1 MPKPYRSLLKNICS
15 PASLQVLSPE
25 PLQYP
30 EQFSREQLD
39 LHSLAA
45 QRQLQCVATSL
56 PALWPYLDQICS
68 LENSLFLP
76 RPLAAIILQLLKIRS
91 ATFSEAT
98 KRTNSGFVAWPNPDE
113 EHPTQCYPS
122 LPLWRFPSNYNV
134 RSAAVSADL
143 CNKAFPKNDK
153 FAAGFYSIGCACDK
167 NITLGFELMI
177 DHEGP
182 KNLFRVLQCR
192 DIDINNLKGILVDH
206 ACLVDPYILNREA
219 EMIQWKLLL
228 VDGAHWNGS

>member
-1 MPKPYRSLLKNICS
+1 MAAYKPALENGQIGIKVVCHILQRFQDEMPKPYRSLLKNICS
-15 PASLQVLSPE
+15 PASVRGLLQVLSPE
-25 PLQYP
+25 PLQYL

-91 ATFSEAT
+91 ATFSEAI

-113 EHPTQCYPS
+113 EHPTHCYPS
-122 LPLWRFPSNYNV
+122 LPCGDSQATTMCV
-134 RSAAVSADL
+134 V
-143 CNKAFPKNDK
+143 
-153 FAAGFYSIGCACDK
+153 
-167 NITLGFELMI
+167 
-177 DHEGP
+177 
-182 KNLFRVLQCR
+182 Q
-192 DIDINNLKGILVDH
+192 
-206 ACLVDPYILNREA
+206 
-219 EMIQWKLLL
+219 Q
-228 VDGAHWNGS
+228 